1 MLTRLFGIG
10 RTSGAT
16 GKLGPTACPGVGYG
30 SCPTMSTRTSW
41 NGCLNARRTCSPAG
55 RYLRPAAISARRNS
69 PIAATCGATGSR
81 AFAQPA
87 STISCSCR
95 AVTAR
100 EPSGTWQASP
110 ERLEPPKL
118 LAKADRALYVRLD
131 HALDRVRPERR
142 VRPRPSRHAQGDLS
156 GGDP

>member
-16 GKLGPTACPGVGYG
+16 EKLRPTACPGVGYG
-30 SCPTMSTRTSW
+30 SWPTISTHTSW
-41 NGCLNARRTCSPAG
+41 NGCLNARSTCSPAG
-55 RYLRPAAISARRNS
+55 RYVRPAAISARRNS

-100 EPSGTWQASP
+100 ELIGTWQASP
-110 ERLEPPKL
+110 EWVEPPEFF
-118 LAKADRALYVRLD
+118 AEADRTLDVRVD

-142 VRPRPSRHAQGDLS
+142 VRPVLS
-156 GGDP
+156 